1 MLTWIFVKGV
11 IVGFLIAAPVGP
23 INVLCIRRTIVQ
35 GRIVGLVSGLGAAA
49 ADTFFGIIAAFGVAF
64 VQKILLAERFWLSL
78 AGAAVL
84 AVIGLR
90 ILNAEPPRPAQ
101 TPDPPDLLHD
111 FTSTFFLTLTNPVT
125 ILSFLAAF
133 SAFGVGYE
141 DGDTIDV
148 GEFLL
153 VAGVFVGAAAWWL
166 LLTEVV
172 HLFHGRLPLG
182 FLRWAN
188 HIAGAVILAFAAGI
202 LWTAYEML

>member
-49 ADTFFGIIAAFGVAF
+49 ADTFFGIIAAFGVAI

-133 SAFGVGYE
+133 SAFGVGFE

-188 HIAGAVILAFAAGI
+188 HIAGAVILVFAAGI
-202 LWTAYEML
+202 LWSAYEML